1 MNEQDYKYLL
11 ATYQQKCFDV
21 FSQTIAS
28 DAKVRQL
35 SDLVEALTTKVN
47 EQKQEI
53 EKLKKAKRGAKVEE
67 DFT

>member
-11 ATYQQKCFDV
+11 ATYQQKCYDFL
-21 FSQTIAS
+21 SQCIAS

-35 SDLVEALTTKVN
+35 SDLVEALTSKVN

-53 EKLKKAKRGAKVEE
+53 EKLKKTKRGAKVEE